1 MVNLYHLPS
10 LCQEVLHL
18 YSLLPF
24 ICSVPNILHLV
35 RSLFAGTPQLYII
48 YFLPKCRFMLVFLLL
63 LIFNELQ
70 IIFTFLNIKQKEGVD
85 ELEAVK
91 S

>member
-1 MVNLYHLPS
+1 
-10 LCQEVLHL
+10 
-18 YSLLPF
+18 
-24 ICSVPNILHLV
+24 
-35 RSLFAGTPQLYII
+35 
-48 YFLPKCRFMLVFLLL
+48 MLVFLLL